1 MCTVLVFSIF
11 GNRSSLRLNIT
22 KKNKYWLYLNIKYIF
37 VAAFCTCGYS
47 SFKNSTDAK
56 HFQGR
61 WSEKLGPITSVD
73 VIGHKLKF
81 YYFNVM
87 ILNQELVTI

>member
-1 MCTVLVFSIF
+1 MYCVSIF
-11 GNRSSLRLNIT
+11 NIWEQILI
-22 KKNKYWLYLNIKYIF
+22 KIKHNKTSIGSYLNIKYIF
-37 VAAFCTCGYS
+37 VPAFCTCGYS

-81 YYFNVM
+81 YYFNVI